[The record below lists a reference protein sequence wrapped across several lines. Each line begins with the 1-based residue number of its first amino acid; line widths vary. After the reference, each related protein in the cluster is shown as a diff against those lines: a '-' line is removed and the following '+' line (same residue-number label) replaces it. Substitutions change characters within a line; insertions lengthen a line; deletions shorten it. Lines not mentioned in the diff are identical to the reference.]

1 MNKEVDQ
8 EVSKMWRAFF
18 LAIGISLI
26 IVGAECMVVH
36 KAVLAGERSAATD
49 GSTPEVSTG
58 SQEFKPPEWA
68 LMNRKADSGKTKFA
82 AAARSGN
89 ATNRSFGRDFPS
101 S

>member
-8 EVSKMWRAFF
+8 EVTKMWRAFF

-36 KAVLAGERSAATD
+36 KAVLAGERSAATET
-49 GSTPEVSTG
+49 STTDVSVG

-68 LMNRKADSGKTKFA
+68 PWSLIAGGAVIVLYSYSLPKRF
-82 AAARSGN
+82 GN
-89 ATNRSFGRDFPS
+89 G
-101 S
+101 